1 MTSLI
6 SNIALDFVRSRATEL
21 MDYECKIERVQ
32 LPSFDE
38 STGKATS
45 GGRITVYTG
54 PCRIWEVS
62 GGGPIMIGEDD
73 IVMQNTQ
80 LSIPWNVTPVP
91 KRDDEVEITSS
102 HSDTEVVG
110 KRFVIDSAAKAGE
123 LRATRRFSVRG
134 YEKG

>member
-1 MTSLI
+1 MQLI
-6 SNIALDFVRSRATEL
+6 SQAAIDFMRSRATEV
-21 MDYECKIERVQ
+21 MSYQCKIERVQ

-45 GGRITVYTG
+45 GGRITVYIG

-80 LSIPWNVTPVP
+80 LSIPWGVDPVP

-102 HSDTEVVG
+102 HSDTEIVG
-110 KRFVIDSAAKAGE
+110 KRFVIDSSAKAGE